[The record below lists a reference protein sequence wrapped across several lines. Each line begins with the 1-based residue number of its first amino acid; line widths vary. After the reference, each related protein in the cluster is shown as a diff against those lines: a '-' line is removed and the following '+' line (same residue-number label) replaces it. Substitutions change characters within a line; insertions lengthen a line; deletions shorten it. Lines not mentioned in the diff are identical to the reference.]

1 MINHDKLKNRLHFL
15 KILDKKMNEVVPRE
29 NHENKI

>member
-15 KILDKKMNEVVPRE
+15 KILDKNETYQFI
-29 NHENKI
+29 K